1 MTCLALKKDIVM
13 SMRKFTVNDL
23 DEDFHQMNREELL
36 EDIAARIQS
45 QREMLIEG
53 WHEKDA
59 LKADCLELCETLK
72 FTTGMLETLTEKVQ
86 GYEVVFIQANQK
98 IQMWKITSYVL
109 AILILILCFYIWNFK
124 YV

>member
-1 MTCLALKKDIVM
+1 M